1 MVYESQNHNLKL
13 ACGIK
18 FYEGYNVAHALD
30 DLLEMNDPSYNIS
43 EHFSCSA
50 VNTVYAEM
58 EEGIEDHVMC
68 HTIQLKIYMIT
79 FLFRLYGRNL
89 FLVAVLYH

>member
-18 FYEGYNVAHALD
+18 FYEGYNVALALD
-30 DLLEMNDPSYNIS
+30 DLLQMNDPSYNIS

-68 HTIQLKIYMIT
+68 RTIQLQIYMNT
-79 FLFRLYGRNL
+79 FFISTLQEEFELI
-89 FLVAVLYH
+89 AVLYH